1 MKGYYAEQ
9 LDRSVISASVIHID
23 SKPTGQDH
31 LVCSLMPGVFNSWR
45 RQPKYLF
52 AYMFMFY

>member
-31 LVCSLMPGVFNSWR
+31 LVCSLMPGVFNS
-45 RQPKYLF
+45 
-52 AYMFMFY
+52 